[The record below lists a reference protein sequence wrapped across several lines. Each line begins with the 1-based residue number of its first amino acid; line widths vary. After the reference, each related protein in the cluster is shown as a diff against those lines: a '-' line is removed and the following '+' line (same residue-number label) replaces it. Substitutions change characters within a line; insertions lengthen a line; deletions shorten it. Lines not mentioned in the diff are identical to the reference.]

1 METSPR
7 PLTADPGNLDAAV
20 AEVKKHYTGPITLP
34 PTFNARRYLDGMRTS
49 AEAVERLR
57 YSDLKRAM
65 ALYIPSRG
73 GLAAAL
79 IYP

>member
-1 METSPR
+1 MHAAT
-7 PLTADPGNLDAAV
+7 LT
-20 AEVKKHYTGPITLP
+20 E
-34 PTFNARRYLDGMRTS
+34 MRTS

-57 YSDLKRAM
+57 YSDLKRVM
-65 ALYIPSRG
+65 ALYSPRG